1 MFFMQWTPGM
11 SVGVPEL
18 DDDHK
23 VLIRVINQ
31 LAENAES
38 DGRPAV
44 LRQCLYALM
53 RYAEYH
59 FGREEEVMNACGFP
73 ELSAHREEHQ
83 RFIAKIRRVAASF
96 EQVEGGLDAGAGGA
110 DKDAASIKDAKTG
123 ARLDEELLDFLKNWL
138 NHHILVID
146 MAYRPLVENRP
157 EAREAAQAFKAADVW
172 WSQ

>member
-31 LAENAES
+31 LAENAEG

-44 LRQCLYALM
+44 VRQCLYALM

-73 ELSAHREEHQ
+73 EIPAHREEHQ

-96 EQVEGGLDAGAGGA
+96 EQGESTART
-110 DKDAASIKDAKTG
+110 KDTQSG
-123 ARLDEELLDFLKNWL
+123 ARLDQELLDFLKNWL

-157 EAREAAQAFKAADVW
+157 EAREAAKAFKAADVW

>member
-44 LRQCLYALM
+44 VRQCLYALM

-73 ELSAHREEHQ
+73 ELSTHREEHQ
-83 RFIAKIRRVAASF
+83 RFITKIRSVAASF
-96 EQVEGGLDAGAGGA
+96 EQGESGPEAAAG
-110 DKDAASIKDAKTG
+110 KTTASIKDSETG
-123 ARLDEELLDFLKNWL
+123 ARLDQELLDFLKNWL

-157 EAREAAQAFKAADVW
+157 EAREAAKAFKAADVW